1 MTSFSLEARPGGPAE
16 FVKKTRSERRTHN
29 RQMRIDRR
37 KGDDDVIE
45 HVIRGVRWSYVRSTA
60 DDRQPRSTSDK

>member
-1 MTSFSLEARPGGPAE
+1 MTSFSFETCSGGSARL
-16 FVKKTRSERRTHN
+16 VKKIRSERRTHN

-45 HVIRGVRWSYVRSTA
+45 HVIRGVKWSVVRSTG
-60 DDRQPRSTSDK
+60 DQQPRSSSDK